1 MQVKIGLVE
10 ILSNYKVILNSKT
23 QEPLQFIT
31 NSLVFGAKNVIYLN
45 LEKLYKD

>member
-31 NSLVFGAKNVIYLN
+31 NSLVFGAKNPIFLD
-45 LEKLYKD
+45 LDRLSKD